1 MSVQGIVVSENILTL
16 YLHTL
21 MNQRN
26 LVKESHLMIKHLMML
41 SSGNYEKIGDHYEKQ
56 KLIGII
62 LAVLFLLLLYYTSP
76 LINNNFD
83 GALGYMMKSVQRI
96 LFSLSS
102 LLYL

>member
-1 MSVQGIVVSENILTL
+1 MKN
-16 YLHTL
+16 
-21 MNQRN
+21 
-26 LVKESHLMIKHLMML
+26 K
-41 SSGNYEKIGDHYEKQ
+41 

-96 LFSLSS
+96 LFFAVELIIFVKLFKKDSMRSIVNMNCFKDVIGN
-102 LLYL
+102 YHI